1 MVCIPLILVTG
12 ICGIICTFASDKRI
26 RIMMK
31 KTITIVLWAMACIN
45 LNAQGNMKQVI
56 KQTAGR
62 NALGEFAPEF
72 AHLNDDVLF
81 GEVWNRQDELSLHQR
96 SLVTVL
102 SLMAQGITDSSLKY
116 HLMTAKAN
124 GVTRQELSEMLTH
137 AAFYCGWPKAWAVF
151 NLAKE
156 VWNSNIQTREEFQ
169 MSTPYPI
176 GTPNDAYAK
185 YFIGKSYLAPMDAEK
200 GGPVNVT
207 FEPACRNNWHIH
219 HDCTQVLICVA
230 GRGWYQEW
238 GKKPVKMTPGTV
250 IAIPAEAKH
259 WHGAAKD
266 SWFQHLTYTTK
277 VGKAASNEWL
287 EPVTDEVYFNL

>member
-1 MVCIPLILVTG
+1 
-12 ICGIICTFASDKRI
+12 
-26 RIMMK
+26 MMK

-185 YFIGKSYLAPMDAEK
+185 YFIGKSYM
-200 GGPVNVT
+200 V
-207 FEPACRNNWHIH
+207 PA
-219 HDCTQVLICVA
+219 
-230 GRGWYQEW
+230 
-238 GKKPVKMTPGTV
+238 
-250 IAIPAEAKH
+250 
-259 WHGAAKD
+259 
-266 SWFQHLTYTTK
+266 SHLYHES
-277 VGKAASNEWL
+277 GQSCIQ
-287 EPVTDEVYFNL
+287 

>member
-1 MVCIPLILVTG
+1 
-12 ICGIICTFASDKRI
+12 
-26 RIMMK
+26 MK
-31 KTITIVLWAMACIN
+31 KILLTMTLTAFAVMGI
-45 LNAQGNMKQVI
+45 NAQNNMKKEI

-62 NALGEFAPEF
+62 NALGIFAPEF

-81 GEVWNRQDELSLHQR
+81 GEVWNRQDELSLHDR
-96 SLVTVL
+96 SLVTIL

-124 GVTRQELSEMLTH
+124 GVTRDELSEVITH

-156 VWNSNIQTREEFQ
+156 VWESNVQTLEEFQ
-169 MSTPYPI
+169 MSTPYPV

-185 YFIGKSYLAPMDAEK
+185 YFIGRSYLAPMDAEK

-219 HDCTQVLICVA
+219 HESTQVLICVA

-238 GKKPVKMTPGTV
+238 GKEPVKMTPGTV
-250 IAIPAEAKH
+250 IAIPAEVKH

-277 VGKAASNEWL
+277 VGKNASNEWL
-287 EPVTDEVYFNL
+287 EPVDDEHYGKLK